1 MIGKTRQATE
11 YQRMRAAESRIEF
24 ALAGIMTILIAGTLV
39 YVHTLFEPIVP
50 RFNLML
56 WTGFM
61 GFVTLLLIVVPV
73 TLLIR
78 RPDDLEVATIW
89 SPIGKVVTV
98 LFDLAVASAVWLLLP
113 YASEQLQL
121 LMVVFFCATISA
133 QVISAAESIDNIAF
147 GVIAIFGST
156 ALFFLQTESSYAIS
170 LAIFLIAFGALMI
183 GVALVL
189 KYAVRSAIMSKMR
202 AEDISAEL
210 AIALAEAQRARDDR
224 TTFIAAASHDLRQP
238 IQAAMLFFQQLLMH
252 PKDSIRLR
260 AEDGVRQ
267 AFQEANALLDRMLEH
282 LRLESGTMPVA
293 TSAVELGPLIATL
306 GAEHEVIARNA
317 GMRLHIYGGSYWV
330 TADPHLLARI
340 LRNLLHNA
348 FIHSRGERV
357 CLLARRA
364 GDRLRLY
371 VVDDGV
377 GIGGDGE
384 WSYFQPYVQG
394 ASARGKAHGMG
405 LGLAVSREMARLMDG
420 TLEIDTRWAGGTAL
434 YVDMPLLTGDR
445 PAGPEPVKA
454 GIGRAA
460 LAPMRIVV
468 IDDDD
473 AARVALADLLGMI
486 ATEVRGVGTLAALE
500 TLDMAQPDLIVSDWH
515 LDNGNRGDAAV
526 AVAQR
531 KWPGIAAV
539 FITGDGSPETLH
551 AMSSSRI
558 PVLWKPTDIDDLGA
572 LAAKLVPGG
581 SGNMA

>member
-1 MIGKTRQATE
+1 MTGKTRQATE
-11 YQRMRAAESRIEF
+11 YQRMRAAESRLEF
-24 ALAGIMTILIAGTLV
+24 ALAGIMTFLIAGTLV

-61 GFVTLLLIVVPV
+61 SFVTLLLIAVPV

-78 RPDDLEVATIW
+78 RPDDLEIATIW
-89 SPIGKVVTV
+89 SRVGKVVTV

-147 GVIAIFGST
+147 GVVAIFGST

-170 LAIFLIAFGALMI
+170 LAIFLVAFGALMI

-210 AIALAEAQRARDDR
+210 AVALAEAQRARDDR
-224 TTFIAAASHDLRQP
+224 TNFIAAASHDLRQP

-293 TSAVELGPLIATL
+293 TAAVELGQLIATL

-317 GMRLHIYGGSYWV
+317 GMRLCAYGGTHWV
-330 TADPHLLARI
+330 TADPHLLTRI

-357 CLLARRA
+357 CLLARRT

-377 GIGGDGE
+377 GIGGEGE
-384 WSYFQPYVQG
+384 GSFQPYVQG

-420 TLEIDTRWAGGTAL
+420 TLEIDPRWTDGTAL
-434 YVDMPLLTGDR
+434 YVDLPLLEGVR
-445 PAGPEPVKA
+445 PAGPEPVEA

-460 LAPMRIVV
+460 LAPLRIVV

-473 AARVALADLLGMI
+473 AARSALADLLGMI
-486 ATEVRGVGTLAALE
+486 ALEVRAVGTIADLE
-500 TLDMAQPDLIVSDWH
+500 SLDMARPDLIVSDWH
-515 LDNGNRGDAAV
+515 LDGGNRGDAAV

-572 LAAKLVPGG
+572 IAAKQVAGG